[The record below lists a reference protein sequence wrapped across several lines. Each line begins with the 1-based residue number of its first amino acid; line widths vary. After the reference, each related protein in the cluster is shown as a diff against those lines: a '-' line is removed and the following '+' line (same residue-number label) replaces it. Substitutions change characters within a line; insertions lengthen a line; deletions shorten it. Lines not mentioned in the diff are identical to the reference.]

1 MQHLLIALA
10 FVFSSAILA
19 QTQENNQKIID
30 GKTVEVSVLNALND
44 NGTVAFAFY
53 NKEGFMKAPLFSKSS
68 TILNGIS
75 SVIFENI
82 PEGEYAII
90 CFHDSNSNKK
100 MDFQENGMP
109 KESYGTS
116 NNAMNFGPPQ
126 FDDSKFLVNNE
137 DLILEIKF

>member
-1 MQHLLIALA
+1 MQNLLIALA

-19 QTQENNQKIID
+19 QTEEKNQIIE
-30 GKTVEVSVLNALND
+30 GNTVKVSVVNALND

-53 NKEGFMKAPLFSKSS
+53 NKERFMKVPLFSKSS
-68 TILNGIS
+68 TIVNGNS
-75 SVIFENI
+75 TVIFENI

-90 CFHDSNSNKK
+90 CFHDSNGNNQ

-116 NNAMNFGPPQ
+116 NNAMSFGPPQ
-126 FDDSKFLVNNE
+126 FDNSKFLVNNE

>member
-1 MQHLLIALA
+1 MQNLLIALA

-19 QTQENNQKIID
+19 QTQENNQIIE
-30 GKTVEVSVLNALND
+30 GNTVKVSVVNALND

-53 NKEGFMKAPLFSKSS
+53 NKENFMKAPLFSKSS
-68 TILNGIS
+68 DIVNGIS
-75 SVIFENI
+75 TVIFENI
-82 PEGEYAII
+82 PEGEYAVI
-90 CFHDSNSNKK
+90 CFHDSNSNNQ

-126 FDDSKFLVNNE
+126 FDNSKFLVNNE